1 MEQEVP
7 SCPVVRTPCFHCFT
21 AERQIQ
27 SLVGELRSHKPYGMA
42 KKKNFFFKEKVPWCP
57 GGGTLTA
64 GQQELQRKVTQL
76 SFSGYRPLS
85 APFSTRRNYTS
96 LEMLCLSQS
105 HRRRREFTI
114 MNYTVSHN
122 CNRHCAKCSTGII
135 SFNPAKTPQDA
146 HYLLKKNGD
155 IDGRYHT

>member
-1 MEQEVP
+1 MPRRRDTNGWTIRTAKEGDSTLIFRLSP
-7 SCPVVRTPCFHCFT
+7 SVC
-21 AERQIQ
+21 
-27 SLVGELRSHKPYGMA
+27 
-42 KKKNFFFKEKVPWCP
+42 
-57 GGGTLTA
+57 
-64 GQQELQRKVTQL
+64 
-76 SFSGYRPLS
+76 
-85 APFSTRRNYTS
+85 PFSTRRNYIS

-135 SFNPAKTPQDA
+135 SFNPAKTPQDV

-155 IDGRYHT
+155 IDGR